1 MKLYK
6 SIFAVAAAALS
17 LGFTACENDFDRPPV
32 IVPEAT
38 YEVNTAISEFKEM
51 FESVTLANNYTT
63 IPLTADG
70 DSIIIGGRVISSD
83 VDGNVYQQ
91 VVIRDESGAI
101 TFRIYGYDLNE
112 SYPMGQDIRVNVT
125 GLLVGGYGKLMQI
138 GVLYNNGV
146 GGMDKEEFLIRAQRN
161 GLPDIQQAQPIPVSM
176 DDLGAWKSNTE
187 KLMEWQSQLV
197 RIDDVSFVGGG
208 SLKWTDNPGN
218 TGYSY
223 RTLRNAAGVEIDV
236 RTSNKCTFAGEIL
249 PKGTG
254 SVVALLGYYNT
265 NWQLLFMDPQTGC
278 IDGFEFVDSPDD
290 ENPGETIFSETFSAG
305 IGDFT
310 IENVTIPQSMEAIW
324 KYDSKYGMVATGYA
338 NNENFD
344 SDSWLIS
351 PEIDLT
357 GRTSASVSYEQ
368 ALNFFADIATAK
380 TQATINIR
388 ETGSTDWTTLTVPTF
403 PESLGWTFIPTG
415 NIDISAFAGKK
426 IQLGFHYTST
436 AAKAG
441 TWELKNVTVK

>member
-6 SIFAVAAAALS
+6 SIFAVAAATMS
-17 LGFTACENDFDRPPV
+17 LGFTACDNDFDRPPV

-51 FESVTLANNYTT
+51 FESVALANNYTT
-63 IPLTADG
+63 IPLNADG

-83 VDGNVYQQ
+83 ADGNVYQQ

-146 GGMDKEEFLIRAQRN
+146 GGMDKEEFLVRAQRN
-161 GLPDIQQAQPIPVSM
+161 GLPDMQFAQPITVSM
-176 DDLGAWKSNTE
+176 DDLGAWKNDTQ

-197 RIDDVSFVGGG
+197 KIDNVSFVGGG
-208 SLKWTDNPGN
+208 VLKWTDNPGN
-218 TGYSY
+218 TGYSN
-223 RTLRNAAGVEIDV
+223 RTLKNESGVEIDV

-254 SVVALLGYYNT
+254 SVVALLGYFNT
-265 NWQLLFMDPQTGC
+265 NWQLTFMDPQTGC
-278 IDGFEFVDSPDD
+278 IDGFEFVETPD
-290 ENPGETIFSETFSAG
+290 EETPGEDIFSESFSSG
-305 IGDFT
+305 IGEFT
-310 IENVTIPQSMEAIW
+310 IDNVTLPSAMDAIW
-324 KYDSKYGMVATGYA
+324 KYDSKYGMVASGYA
-338 NNENFD
+338 NYENYD

-351 PEIDLT
+351 PEIDLS
-357 GRTSASVSYEQ
+357 GRTSASLSFEQ
-368 ALNFFADIATAK
+368 ALNFFSDIATAK
-380 TQATINIR
+380 TQATVNIR
-388 ETGSTDWTTLTVPTF
+388 ETGSSEWTTLTVPSF
-403 PESLGWTFIPTG
+403 PDALGWTFIPTG
-415 NIDISAFAGKK
+415 SIDISAFAGKK
-426 IQLGFHYTST
+426 VQIGFHYLST